1 MNISTEI
8 KQKTQELIKAGSLAK
23 AVEVLTEHLQQN
35 EECDEA
41 WFMLG
46 NAYRK
51 SEDWK
56 NAMDSYAKAMEINP
70 ESPAKDAYNMIVEIL
85 NFYDIQRY
93 NV

>member
-1 MNISTEI
+1 MKISTEI
-8 KQKTQELIKAGSLAK
+8 KQQALELIKAGSLEK
-23 AVEVLTEHLQQN
+23 VVEVLKEYLKQN
-35 EECDEA
+35 EGCDEA
-41 WFMLG
+41 WLMLG
-46 NAYRK
+46 NAYRR

>member
-1 MNISTEI
+1 MNISADI
-8 KQKTQELIKAGSLAK
+8 KKQAQELIKVGASAQ
-23 AVEVLTEHLQQN
+23 AVEVLKEYLQQN
-35 EECDEA
+35 TECDEA
-41 WFMLG
+41 WLLLG

-56 NAMDSYAKAMEINP
+56 NAMDSYFKAMEINP
-70 ESPAKDAYNMIVEIL
+70 ESPAKDAYNMIVDIL